1 MSVFPTNFV
10 NNVLDCKTNTISM
23 SSIVLPHVKGI
34 VWEEGTK
41 IDVPGKKK
49 GKVNLLN
56 GCGER

>member
-1 MSVFPTNFV
+1 
-10 NNVLDCKTNTISM
+10 M